1 MILVKALGLKKEM
14 VLKDVVLVE
23 AQEEQELP
31 KVFSPLNVP
40 ALLVVDKVKLLLIL
54 ALHVMGKVEG
64 EKTEKLKSVFQ
75 QE

>member
-1 MILVKALGLKKEM
+1 M